1 MNKQQALAAV
11 ERLSQK
17 IEKGETDLDS
27 WKWARAKAMFDASDA
42 GATQR
47 EIGKSAGLNQ
57 RNVGRHIAVWR
68 MFEAVPASNRPAYTK
83 AYDEATDFDRDEAQA
98 RTDRA
103 RAKKVVADEE
113 EREKLVKS
121 LSDKEVK
128 ALAKTAKTESKE
140 RSKEKVEELR
150 RKVEDSEFDF
160 ETLSNLGLWPD
171 IAREAKKLKK
181 GLHEIKVWL
190 ELHGHQDVPD
200 PDGGKTEKAA
210 EIILDALGAEKG
222 EIDHAF
228 SEVGVGVSI
237 EAGFERLLSDK

>member
-27 WKWARAKAMFDASDA
+27 WKWARAKAMADASDA

-47 EIGKSAGLNQ
+47 EIGKSAGM
-57 RNVGRHIAVWR
+57 GKDAAARHLKVWAVYGTS
-68 MFEAVPASNRPAYTK
+68 PNRPPYTK
-83 AYDEATDFDRDEAQA
+83 AYDEATGFDRDEAQA

-103 RAKKVVADEE
+103 RAKKVVADEG